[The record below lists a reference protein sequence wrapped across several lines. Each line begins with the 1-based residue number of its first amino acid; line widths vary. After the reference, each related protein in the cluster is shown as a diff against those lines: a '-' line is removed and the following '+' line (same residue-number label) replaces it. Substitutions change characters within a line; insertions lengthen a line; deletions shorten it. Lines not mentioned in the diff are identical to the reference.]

1 MTDIKNLLNRCI
13 LFAREHGGQAGAQLA
28 YEIGD
33 VLLHDVA
40 MAATVDLGRVP
51 SDALINTLCQ
61 RHPNHLV
68 IIEHPLEGHPGS
80 TFLAHRFCGNLAMA
94 LGLAHSAVLNLQ
106 ETVRESRRQ
115 APPDAGL
122 DTLGKPIPPVQ

>member
-1 MTDIKNLLNRCI
+1 MTDIKALLGRCMA
-13 LFAREHGGQAGAQLA
+13 FARENGGQAGAQLA

-33 VLLHDVA
+33 VLIHEATLAVA
-40 MAATVDLGRVP
+40 VDLSRTP
-51 SDALINTLCQ
+51 SDALINALCQ
-61 RHPNHLV
+61 RHPAHLI

-94 LGLAHSAVLNLQ
+94 LGLAHSAVLNLE

-115 APPDAGL
+115 APPDASL
-122 DTLGKPIPPVQ
+122 DTLGKPISPA